1 MTTPQERRQN
11 FGATTFMLVEEEN
24 GERKQ
29 ARKAIV
35 SPQAAVKL
43 AATALFLPVLGLL
56 LMPGVHPVEPSVSL
70 SALLDSKFS

>member
-1 MTTPQERRQN
+1 
-11 FGATTFMLVEEEN
+11 MLVEEEN
-24 GERKQ
+24 GEKKQ

-70 SALLDSKFS
+70 SALLDSKFSCRP